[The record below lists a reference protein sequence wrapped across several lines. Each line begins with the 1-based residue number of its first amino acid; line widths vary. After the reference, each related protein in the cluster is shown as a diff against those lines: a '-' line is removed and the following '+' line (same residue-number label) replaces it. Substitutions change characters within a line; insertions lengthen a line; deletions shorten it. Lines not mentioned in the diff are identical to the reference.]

1 MNPIKMLA
9 GLVLNILGMLVLYK
23 GIQTSRIKGF
33 KESSIELIA
42 GVAFITMGLLTWFGY
57 FS

>member
-9 GLVLNILGMLVLYK
+9 GLVLNILGVLVLYK
-23 GIQTSRIKGF
+23 GIQTNRLKGF
-33 KESSIELIA
+33 RESSVEIIA
-42 GVAFITMGLLTWFGY
+42 GIAFITMGFLTWLGY